1 MGESRT
7 NDERCCA
14 VRNSWLNNPLS
25 VIKEKGI
32 SIASMGQKR
41 TFK

>member
-14 VRNSWLNNPLS
+14 VRNSWFNNPFS
-25 VIKEKGI
+25 VNEEKGI
-32 SIASMGQKR
+32 FHCLNGAEKNL
-41 TFK
+41 